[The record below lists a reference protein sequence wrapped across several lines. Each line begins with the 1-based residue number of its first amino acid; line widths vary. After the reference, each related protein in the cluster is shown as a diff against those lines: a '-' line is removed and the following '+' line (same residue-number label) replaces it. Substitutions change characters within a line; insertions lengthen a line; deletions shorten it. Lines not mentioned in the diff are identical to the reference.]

1 MELKRNFVFYLAEQK
16 RLLIF
21 VRTNKDKHL
30 EIMKSKVTTVVETNM
45 LDGVDLIHTWSN
57 ADEARDS
64 GRFDFLIEN
73 GEITTKRFY
82 DIKRISTLVKLA
94 PSCFHIV

>member
-1 MELKRNFVFYLAEQK
+1 M
-16 RLLIF
+16 
-21 VRTNKDKHL
+21 TN
-30 EIMKSKVTTVVETNM
+30 KVTTVVETNM
-45 LDGVDLIHTWSN
+45 WDRVDLIHTWST

-82 DIKRISTLVKLA
+82 GIKRISTLVKI
-94 PSCFHIV
+94 SQGCFYIKYVTKTSD